1 MALVEVV
8 VCEASEACCGN
19 TTQLEAD
26 EARFHKEQEEFRVA
40 HRKSWEVD
48 IEEKR
53 RFLKTLPDKE
63 VFESIIRTRRTAEF
77 AALQV
82 LPLSY

>member
-1 MALVEVV
+1 MLVGMIL
-8 VCEASEACCGN
+8 CEASEALCGIN
-19 TTQLEAD
+19 SQLEAD

-63 VFESIIRTRRTAEF
+63 VFESIIRTRRTTEF

>member
-1 MALVEVV
+1 M
-8 VCEASEACCGN
+8 
-19 TTQLEAD
+19 
-26 EARFHKEQEEFRVA
+26 A

-63 VFESIIRTRRTAEF
+63 GFESIIRTRRTAEF

-82 LPLSY
+82 LPPFY